1 MKECSKHIVIDDRS
15 IDELKELIKPYL
27 TDKRYYHSICVMN
40 EAERLGKIYIPD
52 KINKLKVAALLH
64 DITKKADFEKQLQY
78 CREFDIILDTDYL
91 DSPEVLHAITAVEVA
106 KRDFADYADAEILS
120 AIRNHTTG
128 NENMTLFDII
138 IHLADY
144 IEESR
149 VHESCKTIRKHLYHK
164 LDNGED
170 KIDALYDTM
179 IYMFDNTISYLI
191 EKRSVINKDTVA
203 ARNYFIKLRATALK
217 REVK

>member
-1 MKECSKHIVIDDRS
+1 MKECSKHIVINDRS

-64 DITKKADFEKQLQY
+64 DITKKSDFEKQLQY

-149 VHESCKTIRKHLYHK
+149 VYEGCRTIRKHLYQK

-203 ARNYFIKLRATALK
+203 ARNYFIKLRAAALK

>member
-1 MKECSKHIVIDDRS
+1 MKECSKPIVINDRS
-15 IDELKELIKPYL
+15 IDELKELIKSYL
-27 TDKRYYHSICVMN
+27 TDKRYHHSICVMN
-40 EAERLGKIYIPD
+40 EAERLGCIYIPE

-91 DSPEVLHAITAVEVA
+91 DSPEVLHAITATALA
-106 KRDFADYADAEILS
+106 KRDFGDFVDDEILS

-128 NENMTLFDII
+128 NENMTLFDTI

-149 VHESCKTIRKHLYHK
+149 VHDSCKTIRMHLYDK
-164 LDNGED
+164 LDQGED
-170 KIDALYDTM
+170 RLDALYDTM
-179 IYMFDNTISYLI
+179 ICMFDNTISYLI
-191 EKRSVINKDTVA
+191 EKGSVINKDTVA
-203 ARNYFIKLRATALK
+203 ARNYFIKLRNSTET
-217 REVK
+217 RG